1 MKKLNNIYLSFRYR
15 LPLHFVLLFTN
26 WLPDNV
32 VFMKF
37 RGWLASWFFK
47 DCGKKLVLGRNL
59 VFYNPD
65 KISIGLN
72 NYIAYG
78 NVFIANIGINIKDNN
93 LFGPS
98 SVFVD
103 GNHVFDGE
111 TFSNELGENAPIIIG
126 SNCWIGAQTTILA
139 GVNIADKVLV
149 AAGSVLG
156 VSPETETI
164 YGGVPAKKIKD
175 ILSNKK

>member
-1 MKKLNNIYLSFRYR
+1 MKKLNNIYLGLRYR

-37 RGWLASWFFK
+37 RGWLASCFFK
-47 DCGKKLVLGRNL
+47 KCGKKLVLGRNL

-78 NVFIANIGINIKDNN
+78 NVFIANTGINIKDNN
-93 LFGPS
+93 LFGPC

-111 TFSNELGENAPIIIG
+111 NAAITIG
-126 SNCWIGAQTTILA
+126 SNCWIGAQVSILA